1 MRALV
6 VHEVLPAAAEH
17 GVGGEVVDGSRR
29 VSYADV
35 YRRALRLADS
45 LKRLGVGRGTVLG
58 VMDVNSLRNLE
69 LHYASSMLGAVIL
82 TINFRLAADDLIYT
96 IRHSGAEWLFVWEG
110 FAPAVGKLR
119 EAFPKSW
126 VWLTDGPETPEPG
139 TPNCEELVE
148 AGVERLPGEADRVQE
163 TDPFSIFYTT
173 GTTGRPKGLLYRHRD
188 MLLASLGILHH
199 LALHPAGASASS
211 RDVFM
216 PAIPFFHIHG
226 WGTALFV
233 PFLGA
238 KLVLPGR
245 ASPAEQ
251 LRLIQ
256 SEGVTWT
263 NMVPTQIHMLL
274 EQADAAGVKRLPGL
288 KVLTGGSPMP
298 TGLARQMRE
307 RGMAYSLI
315 YGGSDQLGTSIS
327 VVPPGLDPD
336 SPEAWEAL
344 RREMMPLSMVDVR
357 LEDAEGRTVPSDGRS
372 IGRVLVRSPWLPE
385 GYHKDPELS
394 AGVFVDGWFR
404 TGDLAVMNP
413 GGAMYVVDREGDA
426 VKSGGEWIATG
437 VLEALISEHASVA
450 AVAVIAR
457 PDERWGSRPLAVVQA
472 RSALTEEMLRAHLAS
487 CVESG
492 RLARFWIPDGFV
504 FVDALPLT
512 SAGKIDKSALR
523 KLLA

>member
-1 MRALV
+1 M
-6 VHEVLPAAAEH
+6 
-17 GVGGEVVDGSRR
+17 
-29 VSYADV
+29 
-35 YRRALRLADS
+35 DS
-45 LKRLGVGRGTVLG
+45 GRMG
-58 VMDVNSLRNLE
+58 
-69 LHYASSMLGAVIL
+69 
-82 TINFRLAADDLIYT
+82 
-96 IRHSGAEWLFVWEG
+96 
-110 FAPAVGKLR
+110 
-119 EAFPKSW
+119 
-126 VWLTDGPETPEPG
+126 
-139 TPNCEELVE
+139 
-148 AGVERLPGEADRVQE
+148 
-163 TDPFSIFYTT
+163 
-173 GTTGRPKGLLYRHRD
+173 
-188 MLLASLGILHH
+188 
-199 LALHPAGASASS
+199 
-211 RDVFM
+211 
-216 PAIPFFHIHG
+216 
-226 WGTALFV
+226 
-233 PFLGA
+233 
-238 KLVLPGR
+238 
-245 ASPAEQ
+245 PAEQ

-298 TGLARQMRE
+298 SGLARQMRE

-336 SPEAWEAL
+336 LPEAWEAL

-372 IGRVLVRSPWLPE
+372 IGRVLVRSPWLPG
-385 GYHKDPELS
+385 GYHKDAELS
-394 AGVFVDGWFR
+394 AEAFVDGWFR

-472 RSALTEEMLRAHLAS
+472 RGALTEEMLRAHLAS

-512 SAGKIDKSALR
+512 SAGKIDKSTLR
-523 KLLA
+523 KTLA